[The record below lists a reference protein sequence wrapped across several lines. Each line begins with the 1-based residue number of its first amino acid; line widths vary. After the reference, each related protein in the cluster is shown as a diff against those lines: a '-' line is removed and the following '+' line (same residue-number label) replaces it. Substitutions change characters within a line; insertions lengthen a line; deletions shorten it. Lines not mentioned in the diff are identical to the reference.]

1 MNEYRA
7 AYLDGV
13 AKSRTLGARNPYL
26 PADLHTKRMM
36 LAQCWR
42 AGRLH
47 DMPASFKSEGVIA

>member
-1 MNEYRA
+1 MNAYERAYR
-7 AYLDGV
+7 LGV
-13 AKSRTLGARNPYL
+13 AQSRVLGARNPWL

-47 DMPASFKSEGVIA
+47 DMPESFNRE